1 MSSKPKFDKIVEAL
15 SYLVKDNVFGPVDRL
30 ARSTDL
36 DMVRTALYEALR
48 YLSTEIRKGTV
59 PLVIDEAEI
68 RSFLDEVERRG
79 VGIARRV
86 AIEALA
92 KGLKTRLESTQTQQT
107 QKPGAG

>member
-48 YLSTEIRKGTV
+48 YLSTEIRKGTI
-59 PLVIDEAEI
+59 PLVIDETEI
-68 RSFLDEVERRG
+68 KNFLDEVERRG

-86 AIEALA
+86 AVEALA
-92 KGLKTRLESTQTQQT
+92 KGLKMKQESTQAQQ
-107 QKPGAG
+107 PGAR